1 MVWSEIEPFIDLLRV
16 YLSNVW
22 LVTTHLRNLAKVLV
36 WERMKWHYSGSTKS
50 LVFWMSGLEE
60 IFLYYIFE
68 VDKQLGAKNCFIFG
82 PFFVCLLCFKTEWK
96 PLMTLTQG
104 SWLTGNRP
112 LSMSPSS
119 QPVKNKVCIIPGWSY
134 SPLLPTSNAW
144 K

>member
-1 MVWSEIEPFIDLLRV
+1 MVWGEAEPFLDFLKV

-50 LVFWMSGLEE
+50 LVFECLVYRRYFHIIYLKSTNSYKQEIVSGS
-60 IFLYYIFE
+60 F
-68 VDKQLGAKNCFIFG
+68 FG
-82 PFFVCLLCFKTEWK
+82 LVVLLQTEWE

-104 SWLTGNRP
+104 SWLTSNRH
-112 LSMSPSS
+112 LSMSPCS
-119 QPVKNKVCIIPGWSY
+119 QTIKNKVCIIPGWSY
-134 SPLLPTSNAW
+134 SLLLPTSNAW